1 MTFDVC
7 VTDDLL
13 ATRADVLGRSCALAG
28 GDEVGD
34 GLYSFA
40 TEADAKLFTAAARFF
55 LPSAEVEMLDLY
67 EALAVELT
75 PLGTFVAEEIKRRG
89 RPEGGT

>member
-1 MTFDVC
+1 MSIDVC

-13 ATRADVLGRSCALAG
+13 ANRADVLGRSCALIG

-40 TEADAKLFTAAARFF
+40 TEADAELFTRAARFF
-55 LPSAEVEMLDLY
+55 LPSAEIETLDLN
-67 EALAVELT
+67 APLDVELT
-75 PLGTFVAEEIKRRG
+75 PLGTFAAEEIKRRG
-89 RPEGGT
+89 RPEQP